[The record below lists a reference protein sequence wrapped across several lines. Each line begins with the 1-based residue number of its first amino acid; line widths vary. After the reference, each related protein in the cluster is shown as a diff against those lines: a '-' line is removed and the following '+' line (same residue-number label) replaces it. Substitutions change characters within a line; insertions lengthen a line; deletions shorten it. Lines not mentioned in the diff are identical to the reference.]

1 MEPDNIKS
9 EIEILVA
16 QKPVNILLDNCN
28 CIKLVRNTFS
38 DLGEMKDGDGETIQ
52 WCFIA
57 RLYELQSME
66 LCHLANK
73 ITRNHVFWQNL
84 KMKVKLAIQVF
95 SRSTADAI
103 DYCRE
108 VLKLSQFQGSSA
120 TTRFLRMFDEIF
132 DLLNSTSKFGKRS

>member
-1 MEPDNIKS
+1 MIKKFFLEKANLTTICLQKLDDIGVKVTSVTCDGPAVNLAMLKKLGASVEPDNIKS

-16 QKPVNILLDNCN
+16 QKPVNILLDNCH

-73 ITRNHVFWQNL
+73 ITRNHVFW
-84 KMKVKLAIQVF
+84 
-95 SRSTADAI
+95 
-103 DYCRE
+103 
-108 VLKLSQFQGSSA
+108 
-120 TTRFLRMFDEIF
+120 
-132 DLLNSTSKFGKRS
+132 